1 MIEIARVCR
10 WLLIHYNHY
19 KIKFVY
25 QHTQKST
32 MSSEPTPQM
41 PVEVEHSSCGHSHM
55 ALNEGII
62 IILIML
68 IVYMGF
74 EAFKH
79 KRGIS
84 FGHEA
89 SLVTLIG
96 FGISY
101 AFVLSSQQD
110 FNELM

>member
-1 MIEIARVCR
+1 MVTEAE
-10 WLLIHYNHY
+10 HP
-19 KIKFVY
+19 
-25 QHTQKST
+25 
-32 MSSEPTPQM
+32 SSHQ
-41 PVEVEHSSCGHSHM
+41 SHM

-68 IVYMGF
+68 IIYMGF

-101 AFVLSSQQD
+101 AFVLSS
-110 FNELM
+110 